1 MKWFRQLK
9 VGAKLALGFGLILA
23 MTFIVGGVG
32 YRASG
37 KIQTGLQEI
46 FTVRMPS
53 IDFIIEADRD
63 LQQLLVAE
71 RTLILAESAGSDV
84 FQKLLKD
91 YETNLAQVSERWEKY
106 KKLAATAEERAL
118 IPKFEAARAAWE
130 PLSRQVLDQSRLQ
143 TPEGRRQAVD
153 NTLGAVNAKFE
164 AMRDVLDQLTDIILE
179 AAHKADGAAKEAY
192 VWNRNLQGGLI
203 GFALAGGLLLL
214 WTIGRSITGP
224 LKIVIQGLTMAAEE
238 VTSGSEQVASA
249 GQCLAQGASEQ
260 AAAIEETSSSVEEM
274 ASMTRQNADN
284 ASQADA
290 LMRKA
295 NEVVGQASAAMTQL
309 TTSMAEITMASE
321 ETSKIIKT
329 IDEIAF
335 QTNLLALNAAVEAA
349 RAGEAGAGFA
359 VVADEVRNLAMR
371 AAEAAK
377 NTSTLIE
384 GTVNRIKAGS
394 SLVQDTDGA
403 FAKVFESSTRV
414 GELVSQIAA
423 ASREQAQ
430 GIDQINRAVSEMEKV
445 TQSNAASAEESA
457 SAAESMRSQAEGLL
471 KYVGELEGLV
481 SVHRGGSWSPEEK
494 KPQEPTLESQLSSK
508 QRSSRDAVRPEISTK
523 KFIPMNEAEFRDF

>member
-9 VGAKLALGFGLILA
+9 VGAKLALGFGLMLA
-23 MTFIVGGVG
+23 LTVIVGAVG
-32 YRASG
+32 YHASG
-37 KIQTGLQEI
+37 KIQAGLEEI

-53 IDFIIEADRD
+53 IDYIVEADRD

-71 RTLILAESAGSDV
+71 RSMILVEDTTSDV
-84 FQKLLKD
+84 FRKLLKD
-91 YETNLAQVSERWEKY
+91 YETNLAQVGERWEKY
-106 KKLAATAEERAL
+106 KKLAATAEEKAL

-130 PLSRQVLDQSRLQ
+130 PLSRQVVDQRKLQ
-143 TPEGRRQAVD
+143 TAESRRQAVD

-164 AMRDVLDQLTDIILE
+164 AMRDVLDQLTDIIME
-179 AAHKADGAAKEAY
+179 AAHKAHGTAKEAY
-192 VWNRNLQGGLI
+192 AWNRNLQGGLI
-203 GFALAGGLLLL
+203 GFALISGLLLL
-214 WTIGRSITGP
+214 WAIGRSITGP
-224 LKIVIQGLTMAAEE
+224 LKAVIQGLTMAAEE
-238 VTSGSEQVASA
+238 VTCGSEQVASA
-249 GQCLAQGASEQ
+249 GQGLAQGASEQ
-260 AAAIEETSSSVEEM
+260 AAAIEETSSSLEEM

-284 ASQADA
+284 ASQADK
-290 LMRKA
+290 LMRTA
-295 NEVVGQASAAMTQL
+295 NQVVGQASSAMTQL
-309 TTSMAEITMASE
+309 TASMAEISKASE

-384 GTVNRIKAGS
+384 GTVNKIKAGS
-394 SLVQDTDGA
+394 SLVRETDSA
-403 FAKVFESSTRV
+403 FAKVFESSTKV
-414 GELVSQIAA
+414 GELVSEIAA

-430 GIDQINRAVSEMEKV
+430 GIDQINRAVSEMDKV

-457 SAAESMRSQAEGLL
+457 SAAEAMRSQAEGLL

-481 SVHRGGSWSPEEK
+481 CVRHREISMPEEK
-494 KPQEPTLESQLSSK
+494 GARHAVLVP
-508 QRSSRDAVRPEISTK
+508 QRSPEASRSRDAVRQEISATK
-523 KFIPMNEAEFRDF
+523 LIPMDEVEFRDF